1 MPLSRKKGNQAEGAA
16 RAKAPPCGSLP
27 GMFEDGEKA
36 RTVSWEKQD
45 GGTEVSGSRG
55 HRTLQATMELW
66 SLLQDEGF
74 KQSSH
79 VIRPSHRLLGAAM

>member
-16 RAKAPPCGSLP
+16 RAKAPLCGSLP

-45 GGTEVSGSRG
+45 GGTEVSGSR
-55 HRTLQATMELW
+55 RTQDLTSHDGALVFTPRRRFQA
-66 SLLQDEGF
+66 
-74 KQSSH
+74 K
-79 VIRPSHRLLGAAM
+79 